1 MDARLIALVPLLP
14 LLAAALIAARVLA
27 GRDKGDAVEPA
38 TARLAL
44 LAMLAAL
51 GLLVVFD
58 GLALAHGVPGQVTV
72 AEWFSSGTIKLHLSF
87 AADGLSL
94 PIASLVAFIGLT
106 SLLFSRNYLHREAGF
121 HRFFMAMSLFLA
133 GMLLIVLAGNAV
145 LAFVGWELAG
155 VSSWMLI
162 GYAYERLT
170 ATANAQRA
178 FITNRIGDA
187 GFLLGI
193 GLAYLWIGSVEWP
206 ALARARPETLL
217 AGLLVLGFLVA
228 ALAKS
233 AQLPFAPWIARALE
247 GPTPSSAIFYGA
259 LMVHAG
265 VYLLLRLE
273 PLLAQAPGL
282 MVAVAALGLLT
293 AIYGG
298 LSGLVQT
305 DVKSTLMFATT
316 TQVGL
321 MFAEIGLGLFQ
332 VAAWH
337 LGLHALWRAWQFLA
351 SPAYMHLVDA
361 RPAPPA
367 PGWLARR
374 GWLHTAALQRF
385 WLEPLTD
392 ALLVRPTQNIARD
405 VRAIDENVVS
415 RLVGLPAETRTSA
428 LMESTGDTVVRG
440 HGVAGALLEWT
451 AGHLDHF
458 ESRLILQEGGGRL
471 SALLKSAGMVFQA
484 VEALLERPRYLLL
497 LVMATFVVIL

>member
-14 LLAAALIAARVLA
+14 LLAAGLIALRILSGRAR
-27 GRDKGDAVEPA
+27 GDAAEPG

-44 LAMLAAL
+44 GAALLTLCLLAGFDLRGLAA
-51 GLLVVFD
+51 GAPGTVV
-58 GLALAHGVPGQVTV
+58 V
-72 AEWFSSGTIKLHLSF
+72 AEWFASGALTLHLSF
-87 AADGLSL
+87 VADGLSL
-94 PIASLVAFIGLT
+94 PIATLVAFVAAVTLR
-106 SLLFSRNYLHREAGF
+106 FSQNYLHREVGF
-121 HRFFMAMSLFLA
+121 HRFFLAMSLFLA

-162 GYAYERLT
+162 GYAYDRAT

-178 FITNRIGDA
+178 FVTNRIGDA

-193 GLAYLWIGSVEWP
+193 GLAFLWVGSVEW
-206 ALARARPETLL
+206 ADLAAARLDTLL
-217 AGLLVLGFLVA
+217 VGLLAFGFLIA

-233 AQLPFAPWIARALE
+233 AQVPFSPWIARALE

-273 PLLAQAPGL
+273 PVLAQAPTVL
-282 MVAVAALGLLT
+282 ALIAVLGLLT
-293 AIYGG
+293 ALYGW
-298 LSGLVQT
+298 LSGLTQT

-316 TQVGL
+316 AQVGL
-321 MFAEIGLGLFQ
+321 MFLAIGLGLFQ
-332 VAAWH
+332 LAAWH
-337 LGLHALWRAWQFLA
+337 LALHALWRAWQFLA

-361 RPAPPA
+361 RPAPPVPA
-367 PGWLARR
+367 WLARQGR
-374 GWLHTAALQRF
+374 LYTAALQRF
-385 WLEPLTD
+385 WLEPLGD
-392 ALLVRPTQNIARD
+392 WLLARPTLNIARD

-415 RLVGLPAETRTSA
+415 RMVGLPVEARTTA
-428 LMESTGDTVVRG
+428 LMREGDEVVRG
-440 HGVAGALLEWT
+440 HGVAGALLEW
-451 AGHLDHF
+451 AAAKLDRF

-471 SALLKSAGMVFQA
+471 RTLLNALGALFQA
-484 VEALLERPRYLLL
+484 VESLLERPRYLLL